1 MRLLLGIVIGALLTI
16 SVAFLSDAS
25 VTEGQPKMVNWDVA
39 TLRMRSAGERISK
52 GWSQLTGHRDST
64 TPQGSNGTT

>member
-1 MRLLLGIVIGALLTI
+1 MRLLLGIVSGALLTI

-39 TLRMRSAGERISK
+39 TLRVRSAGEQISK
-52 GWSQLTGHRDST
+52 GWSRLTGRGENT
-64 TPQGSNGTT
+64 TPPGSSGTT